1 MRHYQMK
8 VPTGFIL
15 PGLLGIVTL
24 IVLMTLGLFLFGII
38 LAGLIVAGIGS
49 AIYRML
55 FSQKSGRRPHRPGNV
70 RFRSHRFA
78 SIDDIPFTEYT
89 EIEPS
94 TARNK
99 KEDGENP

>member
-89 EIEPS
+89 EIEPN